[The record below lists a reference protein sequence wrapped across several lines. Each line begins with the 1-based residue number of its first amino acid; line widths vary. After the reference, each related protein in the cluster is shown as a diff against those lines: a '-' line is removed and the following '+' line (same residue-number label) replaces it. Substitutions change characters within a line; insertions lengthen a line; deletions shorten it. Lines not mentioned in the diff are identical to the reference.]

1 MALRPERDE
10 HLTDLSFFMNVTA
23 ERGGIVVL
31 STAGSGSAMDD
42 SAAVVKLPTVANADV
57 ESGKPIGLLLNDVV
71 DLDLTRQHINY
82 FKDEMQKGGKV
93 LVLRRGTVT
102 TDQVSGTP
110 VGGEAAYFW
119 TGGVLVGL
127 SDAATP
133 VTGLQVGQFLSTK
146 DADGYCKVAID
157 IR

>member
-42 SAAVVKLPTVANADV
+42 ASAVVKLPTVPGADV

-102 TDQVSGTP
+102 TDQISGTP
-110 VGGEAAYFW
+110 VGGEPATFYI
-119 TGGVLVGL
+119 GGVLCG
-127 SDAATP
+127 AQTEA

-146 DADGYCKVAID
+146 DADGYAKVAID

>member
-42 SAAVVKLPTVANADV
+42 SSAVVKLPTVYNADV

-82 FKDEMQKGGKV
+82 FKDEMQKGCKV
-93 LVLRRGTVT
+93 LLLRRGTVT
-102 TDQVSGTP
+102 TDQISGTP
-110 VGGEAAYFW
+110 AGGDPAHFAV
-119 TGGVLVGL
+119 GGVLCSV
-127 SDAATP
+127 DAAYI
-133 VTGLQVGQFLSTK
+133 VTGVQVGQFLSTK
-146 DADGYCKVAID
+146 DADGYAKVAID